1 MVLEGSY
8 RLLVR
13 MASVADSAAIASVFT
28 ASRRELAFLPVLH
41 TSEEDRAFIEN
52 LIRER
57 ASAFVALVEDEIA
70 GFIAM
75 TPGWIEH
82 LYVAPKHLRKGIG
95 SALLRTA
102 MAEDDD
108 LRAWTFQ
115 KNEAARAFYERHGFI
130 PLLFTDGSENA
141 EREPDVLYRWS
152 ASGAG

>member
-13 MASVADSAAIASVFT
+13 MASVADSPAIAHVFT
-28 ASRRELAFLPVLH
+28 ASRRALAFLPILH
-41 TSEEDRAFIEN
+41 TPEEDRVFIET
-52 LIRER
+52 LIREK
-57 ASAFVALVEDEIA
+57 ASAFVALVEDEVV

-82 LYVAPKHLRKGIG
+82 LYVAPAYLRRGIG

-102 MAEDDD
+102 MAEDDE

-115 KNEAARAFYERHGFI
+115 KNEAARAFYERHGFTA
-130 PLLFTDGSENA
+130 LLFTNGSENE
-141 EREPDVLYRWS
+141 EREPDVLYRFS
-152 ASGAG
+152 LSDAG